1 MTARFVKKLALC
13 AVVIVQFLAV
23 PTVLAQS
30 LGTSKLVKVNDKVY
44 AFIGELTQR
53 SPQNL
58 GNNMTNGFIIG
69 DHEVVVV
76 DTGGSRAGAQAIVE
90 AVKSV
95 TNKPI
100 TWAINTGGQDHRWLG
115 NDYFRTVVG
124 AKIISADATKRDMLA
139 RTYQQMEMAR
149 TNVGEKFSGTK
160 PDYPDTTFDKQYK
173 LPIAG
178 VEIELINTGGAHT
191 PGDILV
197 WLPKDKIV
205 FAGDVVF
212 ADRLLGIQPRL
223 GLKWIAALEYLRD
236 VLKPQTVIP
245 GHGSVSTLA
254 KPMADSL
261 GYLLMLRDGAKS
273 AIANGAFEP
282 AEVADKLD
290 QSKFSYLLNYD
301 DRRFR
306 HENAYRMAEEVF
318 AAEQK

>member
-1 MTARFVKKLALC
+1 MTSGFLKKLALC
-13 AVVIVQFLAV
+13 ALVIVQFWV
-23 PTVLAQS
+23 VSIVQAQS

-44 AFIGELTQR
+44 AFVGELTQR

-76 DTGGSRAGAQAIVE
+76 DTGGSRAGAQAIAE

-100 TWAINTGGQDHRWLG
+100 TWAINSGGQDHRWLG

-124 AKIISADATKRDMLA
+124 ARIISADATKRDMVA

-149 TNVGEKFSGTK
+149 TNVGEQFIGTK
-160 PDYPDTTFDKQYK
+160 ADYPDTTFDKQHK
-173 LPIAG
+173 LQIAG
-178 VEIELINTGGAHT
+178 VDIELINTGGAHT

-197 WLPKDKIV
+197 WLPQEKIV
-205 FAGDVVF
+205 FSGDVVF
-212 ADRLLGIQPRL
+212 ADRLLGIQPRMAM
-223 GLKWIAALEYLRD
+223 KWIAALEYLRD
-236 VLKPQTVIP
+236 VVKPQTVIP
-245 GHGSVSTLA
+245 GHGPVSTLA

-261 GYLLMLRDGAKS
+261 GYLLMLRDDAKS
-273 AIANGAFEP
+273 AITNGAFEP

-290 QSKFSYLLNYD
+290 QSKFSYLLNFD

-318 AAEQK
+318 ATEQK